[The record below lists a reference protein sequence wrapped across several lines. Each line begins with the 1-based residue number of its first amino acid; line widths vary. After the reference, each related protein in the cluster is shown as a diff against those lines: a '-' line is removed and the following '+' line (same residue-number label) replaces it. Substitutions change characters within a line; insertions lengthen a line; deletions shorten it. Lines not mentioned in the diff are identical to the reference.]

1 MTSRYW
7 PAPAK
12 LNLILHITGQREDGY
27 HLLQTV
33 FQFIDFSD
41 SLDFTLRNDGVISR
55 QSNWDGV
62 TEADDLIVRAAKALQ
77 LEFSCQQGVN
87 IHLEKKLPT
96 GARLGGGSSDAATTL
111 VALNHLWMLDVL

>member
-41 SLDFTLRNDGVISR
+41 SLDFTLRNDGVISL

-62 TEADDLIVRAAKALQ
+62 TEADALIVRAAKALQ
-77 LEFSCQQGVN
+77 LAFC
-87 IHLEKKLPT
+87 
-96 GARLGGGSSDAATTL
+96 
-111 VALNHLWMLDVL
+111 